1 MKKQNIKLL
10 FPANMSYPIISIG
23 SFYRSK
29 NKGGE
34 SSLSVEV
41 MNKSLL

>member
-1 MKKQNIKLL
+1 MEKQNIKVL

-29 NKGGE
+29 NKGGGKQFICGGNE
-34 SSLSVEV
+34 
-41 MNKSLL
+41 